1 MAKDK
6 KICPLTYTS
15 GKGAYDQ
22 EVSDFDYCVEKQCAW
37 WDDITG
43 LCAIAVI
50 ARFGAEGA
58 FHVGRREQKADMEG
72 K

>member
-1 MAKDK
+1 MAYKL
-6 KICPLTYTS
+6 CPMSFNLN
-15 GKGAYDQ
+15 GPCRNCIK
-22 EVSDFDYCVEKQCAW
+22 EQCAW

-58 FHVGRREQKADMEG
+58 FHVGQREQKADMEG

>member
-1 MAKDK
+1 MVKEK
-6 KICPLTYTS
+6 KKYCPLS
-15 GKGAYDQ
+15 FFAPQD
-22 EVSDFDYCVEKQCAW
+22 ESPYCQGERCGW

-43 LCAIAVI
+43 HCAVAVI